1 MKRSYFFGAKS
12 MLGGALVDFPF
23 PKSAG
28 DLLIL
33 GQVLTFLLLICPR
46 QGWYKEQGRHTLGPY
61 LLHHLLIPSAKLEL
75 GSMEFPG
82 SLNRWDRYHIITPLA
97 RTISGI

>member
-1 MKRSYFFGAKS
+1 
-12 MLGGALVDFPF
+12 MLGGGLVDFPI
-23 PKSAG
+23 PTPAG

-61 LLHHLLIPSAKLEL
+61 LLHHLLIPSAKLERKD
-75 GSMEFPG
+75 E
-82 SLNRWDRYHIITPLA
+82 A
-97 RTISGI
+97 